1 MLVLCALLSSPALT
15 DNLLSLVQGTHQ
27 PETPLEPADPA
38 SSDTPR
44 YTLAHFS
51 QSKEF
56 LHHIEQEKRQID
68 CLLIEDSEQLPAL
81 FKKLQQ
87 RTILLPTVILETAP
101 VPFQNTLKD
110 FDPLAHS
117 SGTVPYHSAVLRV
130 PITDLPHVDRYVEE
144 AIAKFLRLSTNDS
157 PGIDV
162 PPDPVANLTII
173 SSLSQQQRRLAEKLK
188 ERLGYLGVYYKRN
201 PANFLRHMTPPERQ
215 ELLHRLKDD
224 YRKIILE
231 YFSTKPGQGERV
243 NQAIDTFVNLAF
255 FSDVSVSQI
264 VELHIELMDEF
275 SKQLKLEGRSDEIL
289 QDYRLTLIDVIAHLC
304 EMYRRSIPRES

>member
-1 MLVLCALLSSPALT
+1 LLVLSALLSSPDLT
-15 DNLLSLVQGTHQ
+15 ETLLSLDQGFNAAGTDAEATS
-27 PETPLEPADPA
+27 PRD
-38 SSDTPR
+38 SSLPR
-44 YTLAHFS
+44 YSLTHFS
-51 QSKEF
+51 QTKAF
-56 LHHIEQEKRQID
+56 LRHVEQEKRQID
-68 CLLIEDSEQLPAL
+68 CLLLEESDQLPAL
-81 FKKLQQ
+81 LRHLQQ
-87 RTILLPTVILETAP
+87 LTILLPAVIIETHSKS
-101 VPFQNTLKD
+101 VPDTAAIA
-110 FDPLAHS
+110 DPLALS
-117 SGTVPYHSAVLRV
+117 SGKNPYHSAVLRV
-130 PITDLPHVDRYVEE
+130 SATELHHINRYVEE
-144 AIAKFLRLSTNDS
+144 AIAKFLRLSTHDS
-157 PGIDV
+157 PPLDTSPSPITS
-162 PPDPVANLTII
+162 LTII

-224 YRKIILE
+224 YRTIILE
-231 YFSTKPGQGERV
+231 YFSTKPGQGDRV

-275 SKQLKLEGRSDEIL
+275 SKQLKLEGRSDDIL